1 MVVSFLSA
9 CFHKIKPFHSWCTQ
23 NMQYYETRGVGG
35 VGLPE
40 RPLQNSAAFNVSHQT
55 CILCYIVLEKQI
67 VRDTD
72 ETAI

>member
-1 MVVSFLSA
+1 
-9 CFHKIKPFHSWCTQ
+9 
-23 NMQYYETRGVGG
+23 MQYYETRGVGG